1 MLDGVRRTVSSL
13 RRRRAP
19 ENPLVKVAGTIHQ
32 VEADV
37 WQTAL
42 TRQGVAVTVRELPPE
57 AAPPVGR
64 PSWEVWVRL
73 SDEPRARLILGL
85 SGHSVIRLPRQK
97 KAEEQ

>member
-1 MLDGVRRTVSSL
+1 MFEGIRRTVSSL
-13 RRRRAP
+13 RGHRAA

-32 VEADV
+32 VEVDV
-37 WQTAL
+37 WRTAL
-42 TRQGVAVTVRELPPE
+42 ERQGMEATVRELPPE
-57 AAPPVGR
+57 AAPPIDR

-97 KAEEQ
+97 REE

>member
-1 MLDGVRRTVSSL
+1 MFDRIRRTASSL
-13 RRRRAP
+13 RGRRAA

-32 VEADV
+32 VEVDV

-42 TRQGVAVTVRELPPE
+42 ERQGIGATVRELAPE

-64 PSWEVWVRL
+64 PSWEVWVRQ

-85 SGHSVIRLPRQK
+85 SGRSVLRLPRR
-97 KAEEQ
+97 KAEE